1 VPDGILSFRIGPPR
15 RSLDIAFGVGVVGLL
30 LGLDEFNKGLPHY
43 LTRGLLHVF
52 EADKVESFDLGFVPD
67 DQLLGLLDG
76 DGGVVTV
83 SIPTLVE
90 GRTGSFP
97 LPTRGGVV
105 LVRLVRPGVSL
116 ELPPAPPA
124 RRRVSAA
131 RRFPLD
137 IGIELAVQTI
147 LAAC

>member
-1 VPDGILSFRIGPPR
+1 MPDRVLSFCVGPPR
-15 RSLDIAFGVGVVGLL
+15 RSLDIAFGVRVVGLL
-30 LGLDEFNKGLPHY
+30 LRLDELNKGLSHY
-43 LTRGLLHVF
+43 LTRGLLHILK
-52 EADKVESFDLGFVPD
+52 ADEVESFDLGFVPD
-67 DQLLGLLDG
+67 DQLLGLLDR
-76 DGGVVTV
+76 DGSVVTV

-90 GRTGSFP
+90 GRAGSFP

-105 LVRLVRPGVSL
+105 FVRLVRPGVTL

-124 RRRVSAA
+124 RGRVSTA

-137 IGIELAVQTI
+137 LGIELAVQTI